1 MKKLT
6 DLRKFHRTLNDAYYD
21 IELEQDFPNY
31 FYQALLD
38 GENELYQK
46 SITEIKTFHEDWI
59 ATIESFFPS
68 VYKIANDPKSGL
80 RYEQEVTAIEK
91 AKRVNSD
98 SVRHLA
104 ANTHLIKEMRSNQVI
119 PKGILVTNAEIDYA
133 IYENRFI
140 KTLIVRLYDFINR
153 RYRLIKNNIES
164 YNQKH
169 FNMKSSYQIQ
179 DSKVEFDLNMKITED
194 VKDEAIN
201 KKNKL
206 MLAKIEYLLKQINNL
221 NKTEFMQNLKNAKP
235 VKAPIMQTSILL
247 KNVDYKNC
255 YTLWLYLDKYHTLDF
270 DTEITEKNLSFDHA
284 YMKNIYQLALQSF
297 TAVYGNQKDLEDHY
311 QYLDERTYRKKSPKV
326 IKKHIES
333 LVTKGTKIDMER
345 NVINEYF
352 LEQNKKV
359 FDESIEKYQEESST
373 YEVALKK
380 ALRDTIKISNALY
393 QSYFELE
400 DLRNSEDFIFQS
412 LVQEST
418 EDKIKGV
425 KDKLK
430 IAKIIRETKAV
441 DYNDSI
447 RLEKRLMK
455 EIDQLNKQLI
465 KENKKRIRDEAKR
478 AKLEEKAK
486 IARKQAKKLDK
497 DLSTHLDYVSKSKS
511 QMLDQHKQVTH
522 KISEVRQKIKDEE
535 ARIIAEEKAKAK
547 ALYEKEV
554 EKLKAKQERERMRLE
569 KQLAKKKQAEEER
582 LNKQKAKIEAQSK
595 ARIEKQKQKIKESQQ
610 KKLDKMMKS

>member
-98 SVRHLA
+98 SVRHLS
-104 ANTHLIKEMRSNQVI
+104 ANTHLIKEMRGNQVI

-169 FNMKSSYQIQ
+169 FNMKSVYQIQ

-284 YMKNIYQLALQSF
+284 YMKNVYQLALQSF

-359 FDESIEKYQEESST
+359 FDESISKYQEESST

-478 AKLEEKAK
+478 AKLDEKAK

-497 DLSTHLDYVSKSKS
+497 DLSSHLDYVSKSKS

-554 EKLKAKQERERMRLE
+554 EKLKAKQERERLRLE
-569 KQLAKKKQAEEER
+569 KQLAKKKQAEAER